1 MSDLKSSRYFC
12 LDISCTNNK
21 HMYVPE
27 NNTQILSVRYLK
39 KTFVLASWI
48 LFCLQNFLNKP
59 LACYQSLAPGGP
71 GPPPELMR
79 HHDHGAG
86 AGAGLEGRVR
96 VLCWVMTG
104 PQNHQ
109 SKARHVK
116 ATWGR
121 RCNKL
126 LFMSSQADP
135 GTH

>member
-1 MSDLKSSRYFC
+1 
-12 LDISCTNNK
+12 
-21 HMYVPE
+21 
-27 NNTQILSVRYLK
+27 
-39 KTFVLASWI
+39 
-48 LFCLQNFLNKP
+48 
-59 LACYQSLAPGGP
+59 
-71 GPPPELMR
+71 MR
-79 HHDHGAG
+79 HHDHDHGAGAG

-135 GTH
+135 GTHRDTQITCLCQWS